1 MLTGGRPRFSSRR
14 KVGRGLLASGLQGMG
29 GSWLLGT
36 IRAPKSTSGPELQA
50 TGRGLVF
57 FAYFFSV
64 FFLIFFPFPGL
75 GDLLR
80 KAEVPPSRYGKT
92 VRVK

>member
-1 MLTGGRPRFSSRR
+1 MPIAGI
-14 KVGRGLLASGLQGMG
+14 VGWNTKQPLSGFWALELLRGLSTLAQRR
-29 GSWLLGT
+29 W
-36 IRAPKSTSGPELQA
+36 AW
-50 TGRGLVF
+50 
-57 FAYFFSV
+57 
-64 FFLIFFPFPGL
+64 FFLLIFFPFFFFFFFPFPGL